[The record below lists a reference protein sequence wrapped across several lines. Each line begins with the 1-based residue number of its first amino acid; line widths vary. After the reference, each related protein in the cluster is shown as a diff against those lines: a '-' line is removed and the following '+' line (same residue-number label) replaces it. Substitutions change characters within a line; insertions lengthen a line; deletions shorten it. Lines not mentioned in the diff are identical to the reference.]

1 MVPVLGDAGQALG
14 WARAE
19 RDGLLACLNHVTRAG
34 QDARVIALTAA
45 LIVIGEYERA
55 FYGSQYGAMAPLF
68 EHYGVQLW
76 MPEAAA
82 GSTTRPSMT
91 RKR

>member
-1 MVPVLGDAGQALG
+1 M
-14 WARAE
+14 
-19 RDGLLACLNHVTRAG
+19 
-34 QDARVIALTAA
+34 
-45 LIVIGEYERA
+45 IGEYERA